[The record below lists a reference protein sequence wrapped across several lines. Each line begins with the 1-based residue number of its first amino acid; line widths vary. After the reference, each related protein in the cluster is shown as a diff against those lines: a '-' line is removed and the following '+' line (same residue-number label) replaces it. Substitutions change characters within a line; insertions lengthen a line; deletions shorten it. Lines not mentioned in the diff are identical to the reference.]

1 MAHLARRLPSSAGR
15 QWRQVQPS
23 RGRGGRDQRVHQL
36 LAEDIIEEVEVLA
49 EEEQENVSSQE
60 RKVKSEKGRR

>member
-1 MAHLARRLPSSAGR
+1 M
-15 QWRQVQPS
+15 
-23 RGRGGRDQRVHQL
+23 HQL